1 MSATLADGIASARR
15 LCPQLDAAL
24 PAPVVL
30 PDFTAA
36 EVVSLVDGM
45 ASERGFALARGL
57 VEDPKLEC
65 HVQEAA
71 RCAEPT
77 RRNAHLARAL
87 LEDAINRQT
96 ERVFSLGTVG
106 RDSLTVLQGCD
117 FMGAEGEEGGAL
129 GWPAGQAQQMQD
141 DTEKALNELEAVV
154 GLDGVKVG
162 GCTAVG
168 IQLTHCA

>member
-1 MSATLADGIASARR
+1 M
-15 LCPQLDAAL
+15 L

-57 VEDPKLEC
+57 AEDPKLEC

-96 ERVFSLGTVG
+96 ERVFSLGTIG
-106 RDSLTVLQGCD
+106 RDSLTVLQGVD
-117 FMGAEGEEGGAL
+117 FMGSDGGPGL
-129 GWPAGQAQQMQD
+129 GQGGNAAQMQD
-141 DTEKALNELEAVV
+141 DTEKALDELEKVV
-154 GLDGVKVG
+154 GLDEVKEFIKSLRAQVK
-162 GCTAVG
+162 AF
-168 IQLTHCA
+168 